1 MPSAP
6 FDAISGLQQFSR
18 AAHAAKR
25 AYDAINYESAARKRQ
40 KVYDRLMDSDPDT
53 SSRLDYSFGGD
64 YKRARVV
71 GYSKAKRLPST
82 MVRSYRAR
90 RPRFTRRRTGT
101 RRRFLRKRRGI
112 PSAIG
117 PNRIVRRFKFT
128 DYQAL
133 TCTSG
138 ALGIV
143 DVSANSLYDPLRSYS
158 TQQPYGLDQWSNF
171 YNKYCVIGVK
181 IKVDFHNN
189 GTPTL
194 KCGVTA
200 LAPNQSASL
209 GSYEAYME
217 APRTTHCTLSSDVDH
232 GTVVNKMSVK
242 KMLNVKN
249 LLDNEGAVAAFSADP
264 TLVPKFHIWAQPLDQ
279 TSTGSAQAVISL
291 EFIAVLLDY
300 KYPTRS

>member
-1 MPSAP
+1 MPNYVP
-6 FDAISGLQQFSR
+6 GGLQSLSV
-18 AAHAAKR
+18 AAHGAKR
-25 AYDAINYESAARKRQ
+25 AYDLLYYDTAASKRQ
-40 KVYDRLMDSDPDT
+40 KVYSTLLRNDRDWDTEGRMDPAPRPYKKPRT
-53 SSRLDYSFGGD
+53 GD
-64 YKRARVV
+64 L
-71 GYSKAKRLPST
+71 SKGK
-82 MVRSYRAR
+82 MVRPRGAS
-90 RPRFTRRRTGT
+90 RPRFTRRRPRA

-117 PNRIVRRFKFT
+117 PNRILRRFRIT

-171 YNKYCVIGVK
+171 YNKYCVIGCK

-217 APRTTHCTLSSDVDH
+217 APRTRHITLSSDVDH
-232 GTVVNKMSVK
+232 GVVVNNMSIK

-279 TSTGSAQAVISL
+279 TTTGSAQAVITI
-291 EFIAVLLDY
+291 EMIAVLLDY
-300 KYPTRS
+300 KYPSRS